1 MTATSTARI
10 NMRLAPSA
18 LETIREAAEAQQQDV
33 TAFVLGAALDRA
45 RDVVTAE
52 RITRLTAAET
62 RDFEAALE
70 REPRVIP
77 ELAEMIRR
85 AQALRPE
92 NP

>member
-33 TAFVLGAALDRA
+33 TSFVLGAALDRA
-45 RDVVTAE
+45 RDVVTAD
-52 RITRLTAAET
+52 RITRLTDAET
-62 RDFEAALE
+62 RDFQAALA

-85 AQALRPE
+85 AQALQSE
-92 NP
+92 HS

>member
-33 TAFVLGAALDRA
+33 TSFVLGAALDRA

-62 RDFEAALE
+62 REFEAALA

-85 AQALRPE
+85 AQELRPD
-92 NP
+92 